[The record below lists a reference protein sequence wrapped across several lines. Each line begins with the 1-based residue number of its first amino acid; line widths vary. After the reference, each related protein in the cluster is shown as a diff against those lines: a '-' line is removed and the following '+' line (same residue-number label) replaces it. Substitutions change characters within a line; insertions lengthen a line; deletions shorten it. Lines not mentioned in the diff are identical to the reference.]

1 MKSKARVLLYTKT
14 NCSLCE
20 KMKAQI
26 KLANCD
32 ELYSL
37 EEVDIERDAELFAR
51 YRYEIP
57 VLSIN
62 GHDAFRYRLTAGD
75 FRRAIQKVSAQGSAI
90 S

>member
-1 MKSKARVLLYTKT
+1 MKTKARVVLYTKT

-37 EEVDIERDAELFAR
+37 EEVDIERDAELLAR

-57 VLSIN
+57 VLTIN
-62 GHDAFRYRLTAGD
+62 GHDAFRCRLTAED
-75 FRRAIQKVSAQGSAI
+75 FRLAIQKVSDQG
-90 S
+90 